1 MFLSELFAQISYDN
15 YSQKYE
21 HDPPCPLPS
30 SLKIQRMPVPL
41 HALPCPSAR
50 MLLWPV
56 GSLGF
61 HDTQSREEMGLG
73 LGRNFIIG
81 DA

>member
-1 MFLSELFAQISYDN
+1 MIITVESMNMI
-15 YSQKYE
+15 
-21 HDPPCPLPS
+21 LP
-30 SLKIQRMPVPL
+30 
-41 HALPCPSAR
+41 ALALLPEDTENACPSAR

-56 GSLGF
+56 GALGF